1 VIFWADD
8 LGREIFVD
16 HRGARIGTG
25 RRVLGGAV
33 GHGSVLGARTIV
45 APGVALPNRTTVVMR
60 RDEGVTK
67 IESVEAGTPLCWDD
81 ARLVPYGALRPG
93 HVPDEIATLTE
104 DSRAAR

>member
-1 VIFWADD
+1 
-8 LGREIFVD
+8 
-16 HRGARIGTG
+16 
-25 RRVLGGAV
+25 
-33 GHGSVLGARTIV
+33 
-45 APGVALPNRTTVVMR
+45 MR